1 MKDLNLKTLK
11 VIVLSSLLE
20 DAIEEIRGTTLYRQ
34 EIKKQCNR
42 VAEMLKPFI
51 SEVDVIYNKSP
62 EFTTN
67 IMREIDEYV
76 DQVSDLNTVDI
87 VMLKQIYDT
96 YSKDKEN
103 WQNLMN
109 IEFQKLQE

>member
-20 DAIEEIRGTTLYRQ
+20 DAIEEIRGATLYKQ
-34 EIKKQCNR
+34 GVKKQCNR
-42 VAEMLKPFI
+42 TAEMLKPFV
-51 SEVDVIYNKSP
+51 SEIDAIYAKNP

-67 IMREIDEYV
+67 IMREIDGFV
-76 DQVSDLNTVDI
+76 HQLSDLNTVDI
-87 VMLKQIYDT
+87 VMMKQIYDT

-103 WQNLMN
+103 WQNLMA
-109 IEFQKLQE
+109 IEFQKLQ